1 MNELWTDLQRCYGAM
16 RWGRPELALGIS
28 FAPPLLLTQRKSD
41 KFKVVLSP
49 EDAPTPPPAR
59 PVYFGPS
66 PRLAR
71 RRQGWV
77 RYGP

>member
-41 KFKVVLSP
+41 KFKVVLNP

-59 PVYFGPS
+59 PIAFGT
-66 PRLAR
+66 LAKAR
-71 RRQGWV
+71 
-77 RYGP
+77 